1 MAIWL
6 FGGVKDF
13 MNKVKGNMSKFY
25 YYGFPMQATLVT
37 CKNDEKINV
46 ITVAWHT
53 TISKKP
59 PLFGISIAPSRYSH
73 GLIEESKEFVVNF
86 ASIDLVDK
94 VNFCGTH
101 SGRKTYKIK
110 KADLH
115 LLDSEKIDT
124 PGIKECYSHL
134 ECKLFDKK
142 TLGDHT
148 FFIGEVVN
156 ARFDENAFVDGMIDN
171 KKTKPCLYRGGSTY
185 TTLDETVKKI

>member
-1 MAIWL
+1 
-6 FGGVKDF
+6 
-13 MNKVKGNMSKFY
+13 MNKSKGNMDKFY
-25 YYGFPMQATLVT
+25 YYGFPMQAALVT
-37 CKNDEKINV
+37 CKDKKDNV
-46 ITVAWHT
+46 NVLTVAWHT

-101 SGRKTYKIK
+101 SGRNTDKIK
-110 KADLH
+110 KTGLS

-124 PGIKECYSHL
+124 PSIKECYSHL
-134 ECKLFDKK
+134 ECKLFEKK

-156 ARFDENAFVDGMIDN
+156 ARHNENAFSKGMIDI
-171 KKTKPCLYRGGSTY
+171 KQVKPCLYRGGNTY
-185 TTLDETVKKI
+185 TTLDEVVKKT